1 MQGIVRRTAKNLLQ
15 LQLNNYSY
23 TDIKISKKDH
33 ILRHKLNETDIKV
46 DKRSCPTGH
55 CYKWTKSKPDAYINK
70 KDSVLIVTIVTAVK
84 F

>member
-46 DKRSCPTGH
+46 D
-55 CYKWTKSKPDAYINK
+55 
-70 KDSVLIVTIVTAVK
+70 
-84 F
+84 